1 MAKATRNTSKGHE
14 KPTDMKGS
22 KFSPMPNAGGDD
34 WLVPFGHRETGK
46 SARFNPKLNPT
57 RK

>member
-1 MAKATRNTSKGHE
+1 MAKGNTSKGYE

-22 KFSPMPNAGGDD
+22 KFSPAPNAGADD
-34 WLVPFGHRETGK
+34 WFVPFGHRETGK
-46 SARFNPKLNPT
+46 STRFNPKLNPT